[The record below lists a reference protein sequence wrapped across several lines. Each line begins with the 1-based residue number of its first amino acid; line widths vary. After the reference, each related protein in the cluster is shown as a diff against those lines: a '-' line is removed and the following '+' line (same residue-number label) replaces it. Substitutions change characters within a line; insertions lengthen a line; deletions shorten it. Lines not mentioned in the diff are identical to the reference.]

1 MAAGWRG
8 VPAPATGPT
17 YEEEPPVTFNPL
29 EHRGIALDRQL
40 RNWRELNVEPTD
52 PDRAD
57 PYTRCRIITM
67 NGIEVEA
74 ILFSH
79 QLARH
84 CPDMD
89 VKRRLAEV
97 RYLEQ
102 QQQKA
107 VNWLLPGVAS
117 ALETT
122 IAYEQV
128 AVDLTAWVA
137 RMEPDPY
144 LKQAYQF
151 GVLEDFDHL
160 YRYANLYEIIQ
171 HRKAEKIVDGLTEV
185 IPGRPTKFHHRH
197 PHDNVREPYNR
208 HTADPI
214 SKLHALT
221 IMSAEQQTMNF
232 YMNVGPEYMEPIAR
246 QLYQEIG
253 LVEEEHV
260 THYESLVDPG
270 ETWWEQLVNH
280 EYNECYLYHSFMQ
293 TESEPRIRA
302 IWELHLNM
310 ELEHLRVACD
320 LLREH
325 DGREPEQ
332 VVAPE
337 LPRPVTFEPNKQYL
351 RELLD
356 TQIDLTTLG
365 AGYVR
370 EAHERFERM
379 QEAIHGGEAPPS
391 ERVIDEHRD
400 RFGEDYR
407 LSTDGEHPVAELRQQ
422 HARQP

>member
-1 MAAGWRG
+1 MRREGSG
-8 VPAPATGPT
+8 M
-17 YEEEPPVTFNPL
+17 TFNPL
-29 EHRGIALDRQL
+29 EHRGISLDRQL

-57 PYTRCRIITM
+57 PYTRCRIIAM

-89 VKRRLAEV
+89 VKRTLAEV
-97 RYLEQ
+97 RYLEH
-102 QQQKA
+102 QQQKT
-107 VNWLLPGVAS
+107 VNWLLPGAAS

-144 LKQAYQF
+144 LKQAYEF

-160 YRYANLYEIIQ
+160 YRYANLYEMIQ

-197 PHDNVREPYNR
+197 PYDNVREPYDRATVN
-208 HTADPI
+208 PI

-221 IMSAEQQTMNF
+221 IMAAEQQTMNF

-253 LVEEEHV
+253 LIEEEHV

-270 ETWWEQLVNH
+270 ETWWERLVNH
-280 EYNECYLYHSFMQ
+280 EYNECYLYYSFLE
-293 TESEPRIRA
+293 TESDPRIKA

-310 ELEHLRVACD
+310 ELEHLRVAAE
-320 LLREH
+320 LLRKH

-337 LPRPVTFEPNKQYL
+337 LPRPVTFEPNKRYL

-356 TQIDLTTLG
+356 TQLDLTTLG
-365 AGYVR
+365 TGYVR

-379 QEAIHGGEAPPS
+379 QAGIHGGETPPS
-391 ERVIDEHRD
+391 ERVIDEHRR

-407 LSTDGEHPVAELRQQ
+407 LATDGEHPVTELRRY
-422 HARQP
+422 ARQR

>member
-1 MAAGWRG
+1 MG
-8 VPAPATGPT
+8 
-17 YEEEPPVTFNPL
+17 FNPL
-29 EHRGIALDRQL
+29 EHEGMPLDRQV
-40 RNWRELNVEPTD
+40 RNWRELNVTPVD

-74 ILFSH
+74 ILHSH
-79 QLARH
+79 AFART
-84 CPDMD
+84 CPDPE
-89 VKRRLAEV
+89 VKRQLAEV
-97 RYLEQ
+97 RYAEH

-107 VNWLLPGVAS
+107 VNWLLPGSAS

-122 IAYEQV
+122 LAYEQV

-137 RMEPDPY
+137 RMEPDAY
-144 LKQAYQF
+144 LKQAYEF

-160 YRYANLYEIIQ
+160 YRYANLYEMIE
-171 HRKAEKIVDGLTEV
+171 HRKAEKVVDQLTEV
-185 IPGRPTKFHHRH
+185 MPGRPTKAHHRH
-197 PHDNVREPYNR
+197 PQDNVRDPYDR
-208 HTADPI
+208 EKTSPL

-232 YMNVGPEYMEPIAR
+232 YMNVGPQYMEPIAR

-253 LVEEEHV
+253 LIEEQHV

-280 EYNECYLYHSFMQ
+280 EYNECYMYHSMME
-293 TESEPRIRA
+293 TESDPKVKA

-310 ELEHLRVACD
+310 ELEHLRIACD
-320 LLREH
+320 LMRRH
-325 DGREPEQ
+325 DGRDPESIL
-332 VVAPE
+332 AAE
-337 LPRPVTFEPNKQYL
+337 LPPPVTFEPNKEYL
-351 RELLD
+351 RNLLA

-370 EAHERFERM
+370 DAHERFEQM
-379 QEAIHGGEAPPS
+379 QQQIHGGEKPPS
-391 ERVIDEHRD
+391 ERVIDEHRAQFD
-400 RFGEDYR
+400 AEYR
-407 LSTDGEHPVAELRQQ
+407 LQTDGQHPVGSLR
-422 HARQP
+422 